1 MLRHPDAKWSLRRL
15 LLWWSHILSTA
26 FIANCLRAYLGLLGV
41 AGFSAQ
47 CLVALLGPRG
57 ANDSEGE
64 RGGKELKRW
73 ERRRGSIR
81 WNEML
86 SYKAV
91 RATHLF
97 IWGSLSS
104 LACVAFLLPI
114 NAGLWMK
121 TWLYIFKSAGSNS
134 GEESRTELGIID
146 VPSLIVWCVLVS
158 GAGRSITAAISPD
171 WACFVTPLASL
182 DESSFLGK
190 NLWFNLCPYTLQ
202 DTGKLNVSYFRFDIN
217 DATGELDANRPVP
230 FRLTPNISE
239 FLTTIGVSGPLTA
252 SMIAVARCFAQPNFK
267 VTLPWLFS
275 LYDANVSNVVI
286 CILFSA
292 VSRNSL
298 QSLIWF

>member
-1 MLRHPDAKWSLRRL
+1 M
-15 LLWWSHILSTA
+15 
-26 FIANCLRAYLGLLGV
+26 
-41 AGFSAQ
+41 
-47 CLVALLGPRG
+47 
-57 ANDSEGE
+57 
-64 RGGKELKRW
+64 
-73 ERRRGSIR
+73 R

-86 SYKAV
+86 SNKAV

-134 GEESRTELGIID
+134 GEESRSELGIID

-158 GAGRSITAAISPD
+158 GAGRSITAAIAPHR
-171 WACFVTPLASL
+171 ACFVTPLAPL
-182 DESSFLGK
+182 DESSFLGIHQRS
-190 NLWFNLCPYTLQ
+190 NLCPYTLQ

-267 VTLPWLFS
+267 VTFSPLFS
-275 LYDANVSNVVI
+275 LYDPNISDVVT
-286 CILFSA
+286 SA
-292 VSRNSL
+292 SFVQLLPGPPSVTDLVLTQHGFDHNAEL
-298 QSLIWF
+298 QLRTRLKGD